1 MTQPIPTDKQAF
13 VHHPK
18 KYGKKRLT
26 KAFRVA
32 GKKGSKMQKI
42 FRYSISKKICENR
55 DGAYLNPGNGLFCLH
70 HSRCFG
76 WLTITD
82 LKKATSSVKYLI
94 REKVN
99 SAQWSRS

>member
-1 MTQPIPTDKQAF
+1 MTLPIPTDKQAF

-42 FRYSISKKICENR
+42 FRYSISKK
-55 DGAYLNPGNGLFCLH
+55 
-70 HSRCFG
+70 
-76 WLTITD
+76 
-82 LKKATSSVKYLI
+82 SVKIGMGLTLI
-94 REKVN
+94 LETAS
-99 SAQWSRS
+99 SACIILVALVG